1 MKIRSTV
8 LLLVFL
14 ALPITAQKKDST
26 ILNKWIPSAVAGF
39 NISQLAL
46 SNWSQGGENSLT
58 WTLTGDFSYNYQG
71 NDIEVKNNLRL
82 AYGRTKL
89 GSEDFKTNNNDFYL
103 ESVILKKID
112 FPVDP
117 YFSNTVRTSLTIGYN
132 YGTTPKTEIV
142 NFFDPGY
149 VTQSIGFYYEPNK
162 EFNTRLGIGVEEV
175 FTRNNTKYADN
186 KSTPRIEKSGV
197 EAGIESVSSLKKLVA
212 ENLLLKSKLRLF
224 TRFNSLDVWDVR
236 WDNTI
241 VAKINGFLNVNFT
254 FLLVYQQD
262 QSLKTQIKQGL
273 QLGFVYTI
281 L

>member
-58 WTLTGDFSYNYQG
+58 WTLTGDFSYNYQS
-71 NDIEVKNNLRL
+71 NNIEVKNNLRL

-186 KSTPRIEKSGV
+186 KSTPKIEKSGI
-197 EAGIESVSSLKKLVA
+197 EAGIESVTSLKKLVA

>member
-8 LLLVFL
+8 LLIVFI
-14 ALPITAQKKDST
+14 AVTITAQKKDST
-26 ILNKWIPSAVAGF
+26 KLNKWIPSAVAGF

-46 SNWSQGGENSLT
+46 SNWSQGGESSLT
-58 WTLTGDFSYNYQG
+58 WTLTGDFSYNYESE
-71 NDIEVKNNLRL
+71 NINVKNNLKL

-89 GSEDFKTNNNDFYL
+89 GNEDFKTNNNDVYL
-103 ESVILKKID
+103 ESVISKKID
-112 FPVDP
+112 WPIDP
-117 YFSNTVRTSLTIGYN
+117 YFSNTVRTSITTGYD

-149 VTQSIGFYYEPNK
+149 VTQSLGFYYEPSK
-162 EFNTRLGIGVEEV
+162 EFNTRLGLAVEEV
-175 FTRNNTKYADN
+175 FTRSNTKYADD
-186 KSTPRIEKSGV
+186 KSTPKIEKLGID
-197 EAGIESVSSLKKLVA
+197 AGIESVSSLEKIIA

-224 TRFNSLDVWDVR
+224 TRFNSLDVWDIR

-241 VAKINGFLNVNFT
+241 VAKINNFLNVNFT
-254 FLLVYQQD
+254 FLLVYQED

>member
-26 ILNKWIPSAVAGF
+26 KLNKWIPSAVAGF

-58 WTLTGDFSYNYQG
+58 WTLTGDFSYNYQS

-186 KSTPRIEKSGV
+186 KSTPKIEKSGV
-197 EAGIESVSSLKKLVA
+197 EAGIESVTSLKKLVA

>member
-186 KSTPRIEKSGV
+186 KSTPKIEKSGI
-197 EAGIESVSSLKKLVA
+197 EAGIESVTSLKKLVA

>member
-14 ALPITAQKKDST
+14 AIPITAQKKDST

-58 WTLTGDFSYNYQG
+58 WTLTGDFSYNYQS
-71 NDIEVKNNLRL
+71 NDIEVKNNLKL

-112 FPVDP
+112 FPVNP
-117 YFSNTVRTSLTIGYN
+117 YVSNTVRTSLTIGYD

-149 VTQSIGFYYEPNK
+149 ATQSIGFYYEPNK
-162 EFNTRLGIGVEEV
+162 EFNTRFGIGVEEV

-186 KSTPRIEKSGV
+186 KSTPKIEKSGI
-197 EAGIESVSSLKKLVA
+197 EAGIESVSSLEKLIA